1 MWRGCW
7 LIYEKIKKKKK
18 RSEMSEGHLCNDD
31 KSKLQL
37 TVYDMSSS
45 TQF

>member
-18 RSEMSEGHLCNDD
+18 SEMSEGRLCNDD

-37 TVYDMSSS
+37 TVYDM
-45 TQF
+45 

>member
-7 LIYEKIKKKKK
+7 LIYEKIKKKK
-18 RSEMSEGHLCNDD
+18 SEMSEGRLCNDD

-37 TVYDMSSS
+37 TVYDM
-45 TQF
+45 